1 MVTGE
6 VVGITVDYFLA
17 ADELYIIHLAYYIE
31 YSTIVSNVP
40 FPISIC
46 TVEGLLY
53 KCIRD
58 P

>member
-1 MVTGE
+1 M
-6 VVGITVDYFLA
+6 VGITVDYFLA

-46 TVEGLLY
+46 TVQGLLY
-53 KCIRD
+53 KCTRD